1 MEPLPAIPH
10 DDLLKLV
17 FSVAVLLG
25 TARLLAEVARRV
37 NLPAVVGEIL
47 AGIILGPSLLSGFF
61 PEFGRLIVPETAL
74 QSQLLDVVGL
84 IGIMF
89 LLIVVGLETDL
100 ALIRTRFRVAVSVGL
115 AGLLI
120 PFAAGLAF
128 AFAFPDSLL
137 ADPGRRSIFALF
149 VAVALALSAI
159 PVLAKIL
166 SDMGLMR
173 SRFGQAALAAGMID
187 DILGWTLLGIV
198 TSLAAAEGL
207 ATGNVLF
214 TVGSVL
220 VFFASTVLIARPVAK
235 WGLRVVQERFGGRD
249 MLLTFLVVLA
259 FAWGGLSQALNL
271 EPILGAF
278 VIGIIFGQMRRFPIE
293 VSRSLESVTHGVFA
307 PIFLAT
313 AGLKLS
319 MEELFEPAIL
329 RLTGLLLLV
338 AVVGKILGSYVG
350 ARYFASS
357 PHREAFAFGVA
368 LNARGVLG
376 IIVASI
382 GLSIGILSRPVY
394 SMLVVV
400 SVLTSLMAPIGLKL
414 VLRPETIGDLAEEE
428 TVLSR
433 VRRVLVSVRPREGVG
448 SEVQSL
454 EASVL
459 TSLASEL
466 PAITFLTVAEP
477 KERKAADKY
486 LSSIAKLFPS
496 ETDVSTKVAKGDPVA
511 RIIEEAHKGY
521 DLLAMGAPEAPEK
534 GDHLF
539 GSVVDEVVRLAP
551 CPSIVFTARGGDWPP
566 RRILVPT
573 NGTPPAAR
581 AADLAYALAGD
592 GTSVALLHVVDP
604 EVATEMSTSRGGST
618 AVRMEI
624 GDDMVQELAA
634 SGRGRGVSVST
645 EVVMGRSTSEAI
657 IARASRNVDLVILG
671 TGARSGT
678 QRLFLGPK
686 VEMILRDS
694 PVSVIVLNT

>member
-1 MEPLPAIPH
+1 MDPLQGVPH

-25 TARLLAEVARRV
+25 TARLLAELARRV

-47 AGIILGPSLLSGFF
+47 AGVVLGPSLLSGLF
-61 PEFGRLIVPETAL
+61 PALGRWIVPETAL
-74 QSQLLDVVGL
+74 QNQLLDVVGL

-89 LLIVVGLETDL
+89 LLVVVGLETDL
-100 ALIRTRFRVAVSVGL
+100 ALIRTRFRVAASVGL
-115 AGLLI
+115 AGLLV

-128 AFAFPDSLL
+128 AFAFPDSML
-137 ADPGRRSIFALF
+137 ADPSRRSIFALF

-166 SDMGLMR
+166 ADMGLMR

-207 ATGNVLF
+207 AMGNVAF

-220 VFFASTVLIARPVAK
+220 VFFGGTVLIARPVAK

-259 FAWGGLSQALNL
+259 FAWGAFSQALNL

-278 VIGIIFGQMRRFPIE
+278 VIGILFGQMRRFPIE

-307 PIFLAT
+307 PVFLAT

-319 MEELFEPAIL
+319 MEELFEPAML
-329 RLTGLLLLV
+329 QLTGLLLLV
-338 AVVGKILGSYVG
+338 AVAGKIVGAYVG
-350 ARYFASS
+350 ARYFAASG
-357 PHREAFAFGVA
+357 PREAIAFGVA

-414 VLRPETIGDLAEEE
+414 VLRPETIGDLGEEE

-433 VRRVLVSVRPREGVG
+433 VRRVLVSVRPREDEESG
-448 SEVQSL
+448 VQSL

-466 PAITFLTVAEP
+466 PAITFLTVADP
-477 KERKAADKY
+477 KQRKVADRY
-486 LSSIAKLFPS
+486 LSRIAKLFPS
-496 ETDVSTKVAKGDPVA
+496 NTDVSTKVAKGDPVS
-511 RIIEEAHKGY
+511 RILEEANKGY
-521 DLLAMGAPEAPEK
+521 DLLAMGAPENPE
-534 GDHLF
+534 DDSHLF

-551 CPSIVFTARGGDWPP
+551 CPSIVFTARGGAWPP

-581 AADLAYALAGD
+581 AADLAYALAGED
-592 GTSVALLHVVDP
+592 ANVVLLHVVDP
-604 EVATEMSTSRGGST
+604 DVATEMSTSRGGSP

-624 GDDMVQELAA
+624 GDDMVNELAA
-634 SGRGRGVSVST
+634 AGRARGVNVST
-645 EVVMGRSTSEAI
+645 EVVMGRSTVDAI
-657 IARASRNVDLVILG
+657 LARAHRNVDLVILG

-686 VEMILRDS
+686 VELILRDA
-694 PVSVIVLNT
+694 PASVIVLNT

>member
-1 MEPLPAIPH
+1 MEPLPGIPH
-10 DDLLKLV
+10 ADLLKLV
-17 FSVAVLLG
+17 FSVAALLG
-25 TARLLAEVARRV
+25 TARLLAEIARRV
-37 NLPAVVGEIL
+37 GLPAVVGEIM
-47 AGIILGPSLLSGFF
+47 AGVILGPSLLSGIF
-61 PEFGRLIVPETAL
+61 PEFGRWIVPQTAL
-74 QSQLLDVVGL
+74 QGQLLETVGL

-89 LLIVVGLETDL
+89 LLVVVGLETDL
-100 ALIRTRFRVAVSVGL
+100 ALIRTRFKVAVSVGL
-115 AGLLI
+115 AGLLV

-128 AFAFPDSLL
+128 AFVFPDSLL
-137 ADPGRRSIFALF
+137 ADPAERNIFALF

-187 DILGWTLLGIV
+187 DILGWTLLGVV

-207 ATGNVLF
+207 AVGNVML
-214 TVGSVL
+214 TLGSVVL
-220 VFFASTVLIARPVAK
+220 FFAGTVLIARPVAR
-235 WGLRVVQERFGGRD
+235 WGLRFVQERFGGRD
-249 MLLTFLVVLA
+249 MLLTLLVVLA
-259 FAWGGLSQALNL
+259 FGWGAFSQALHL

-278 VIGIIFGQMRRFPIE
+278 IIGIIFGQMRRFPIE

-307 PIFLAT
+307 PVFLAT
-313 AGLKLS
+313 AGLRLS
-319 MEELFEPAIL
+319 MEELFEPEML
-329 RLTGLLLLV
+329 LLTGLLLLV
-338 AVVGKILGSYVG
+338 AVAGKLIGAYLG
-350 ARYFASS
+350 ARYFAGSG
-357 PHREAFAFGVA
+357 PREAVAFGVA

-382 GLSIGILSRPVY
+382 GLSIGVLSRPVY

-414 VLRPETIGDLAEEE
+414 VLRPETIGDIGEEE

-433 VRRVLVSVRPREGVG
+433 VRRVLVSVRPREDEG
-448 SEVQSL
+448 SGVQSL

-477 KERKAADKY
+477 KERKFADRY
-486 LSSIAKLFPS
+486 LNRIAKLFPS
-496 ETDVSTKVAKGDPVA
+496 DTDVSTKVAKGDPVA
-511 RIIEEAHKGY
+511 RILEEANKGY
-521 DLLAMGAPEAPEK
+521 DLLAMGAPENPQD
-534 GDHLF
+534 GSHLF

-551 CPSIVFTARGGDWPP
+551 CPSIVFTARSGVWPP

-592 GTSVALLHVVDP
+592 EASVILLHVVDP
-604 EVATEMSTSRGGST
+604 DVATEMSTSRGGSP

-624 GDDMVQELAA
+624 GDDMVNELA
-634 SGRGRGVSVST
+634 SVGRARGVNVAT
-645 EVVMGRSTSEAI
+645 EVVMGRSTVDAI
-657 IARASRNVDLVILG
+657 ISRASRSVDLVILG

-686 VEMILRDS
+686 VELILRDS
-694 PVSVIVLNT
+694 PCSVIVLNT